1 MIAGEGNVDDILEYD
16 GLVRENRPSFRRTGV
31 TELACAIE
39 ADTTPDTTE
48 PIHSSCDQPGA
59 IAEAPDSA
67 VPPLL
72 DADHAHNAG
81 GRGEEAKE
89 IPTSSR
95 APPSGWR
102 RDDFGSPIR
111 RSVWTPPWSLRPPHL
126 EPEPWL
132 SLTKKHQA
140 DERQRW
146 RAGDPDGFELQEERR
161 RNYIRLKNAG
171 RVPKAAACRPILPCD
186 YNDLYDGHRGLDS
199 VECPVDDRD
208 AFVRS
213 AAPAHKSV
221 GGVDLSSQRAPTA
234 RCAWISLGDWLRRGT
249 GSTRGV
255 WPSDL
260 RPCLGSK
267 HWQQRV

>member
-1 MIAGEGNVDDILEYD
+1 MLCESRATRVSVRRVHDIVFPEVVSFPLRQRLNFLGAFEDVTLPSPHVYDESELFSVIAGEGGIDDVIEYD
-16 GLVRENRPSFRRTGV
+16 GLVRDNRPSFRRTKV

-39 ADTTPDTTE
+39 PDATPDTTE

-72 DADHAHNAG
+72 DADHAQ

-95 APPSGWR
+95 APPSGRR

-111 RSVWTPPWSLRPPHL
+111 RSVWTPPWSPRPPHL

-132 SLTKKHQA
+132 SLTKTHQA

-146 RAGDPDGFELQEERR
+146 RAGDPDGFELQ
-161 RNYIRLKNAG
+161 RN
-171 RVPKAAACRPILPCD
+171 D
-186 YNDLYDGHRGLDS
+186 
-199 VECPVDDRD
+199 VET
-208 AFVRS
+208 
-213 AAPAHKSV
+213 
-221 GGVDLSSQRAPTA
+221 SS
-234 RCAWISLGDWLRRGT
+234 D
-249 GSTRGV
+249 
-255 WPSDL
+255 
-260 RPCLGSK
+260 
-267 HWQQRV
+267 